1 MRNLE
6 LAQIFSQMADLLE
19 MKEEDTF
26 FESRAYNKAAR
37 VLESLEKDVGEIYQ
51 EGGLKALKKISGIG
65 QGLALKIE
73 EFIKTG
79 KIKAYQRFKKESPVD
94 LESLTLVE
102 GLGPRK
108 IKVLYKKL
116 KIRNL
121 KDLEKAAKTGKIGKL
136 EGFGEKSEKN
146 ILEAIAFVKVSKGR
160 FLLGLILP
168 LVRQI
173 ISHLE
178 KLPQVG
184 KIKVAGSVRR
194 MKETIGDI
202 DILVTSSKP
211 KKVMDFFVQMPE
223 VVKVWAKGPTKSS
236 IRLKG
241 GFDCDLR
248 VIKKQSLGSAFQYFT
263 GSKDHNILT
272 RRLAQQ
278 KGLKLNEY
286 GVFKGKK
293 RIAGQTEKKV
303 YQSIGLPYIEPEL
316 RTNTGEIEA
325 ALRQAQGKPNGLPKL
340 ISYNNIKGDCHC
352 HTDWSD
358 GMETIA
364 QMARAAQKMG
374 YQYLAITDHAGFLKI
389 AHGLDEKRLLK
400 QMAEIDRV
408 NQRISRIKILKGCEV
423 DIKNNGGLAIKDE
436 VLAKLD
442 LVVAAVH
449 SSFKMNKKDMTER
462 LLRVIENPH
471 VDIIAHP
478 TGRVI
483 YKREGYSLD
492 FGQIFKAAKETKTAL
507 EICAYFTR
515 LDLKDTDIRQAI
527 ENGVK
532 LVISTDAHSANHLS
546 MMELG
551 IATARRGWAEKKD
564 ILNTRSLTKFLEYFR
579 K

>member
-37 VLESLEKDVGEIYQ
+37 VFESLKEDVGEIYQ
-51 EGGLKALKKISGIG
+51 GGGLRALQKIPGVG
-65 QGLALKIE
+65 KGLASKIE

-79 KIKAYQRFKKESPVD
+79 QIKAYQKLKKESPVD
-94 LESLTLVE
+94 LDSLTSVE

-121 KDLEKAAKTGKIGKL
+121 KDLEKAAKAGKIRKL
-136 EGFGEKSEKN
+136 AGFGEKSEKN
-146 ILEAIAFVKVSKGR
+146 ILQAIIFVKTSKGR

-168 LVRQI
+168 IVRQI
-173 ISHLE
+173 INQLE
-178 KLPQVG
+178 QLPEIG
-184 KIKVAGSVRR
+184 KISVAGSIRR
-194 MKETIGDI
+194 MKETIGDV

-236 IRLKG
+236 VRLKG

-248 VIKKQSLGSAFQYFT
+248 VIKKQSFGSALQYFT
-263 GSKDHNILT
+263 GNKDHNILT
-272 RRLAQQ
+272 RRLARQ

-286 GVFKGKK
+286 GLFKGKK
-293 RIAGQTEKKV
+293 RMAGQTEKKV

-325 ALRQAQGKPNGLPKL
+325 ALRQAQGKPNGLPK
-340 ISYNNIKGDCHC
+340 IIGYDEIKGDCHV

-358 GMETIA
+358 GAETIE
-364 QMARAAQKMG
+364 QMARAAKKMG
-374 YQYLAITDHAGFLKI
+374 YQYLVITDHAGFLKI

-400 QMAEIDRV
+400 QMAKVDKV
-408 NQRISRIKILKGCEV
+408 NQRVAGIRILKGCEV
-423 DIKNNGGLAIKDE
+423 DIKDNGSLAIKDE
-436 VLAKLD
+436 ILAKLD
-442 LVVAAVH
+442 LVVAAIH
-449 SSFKMNKKDMTER
+449 SSFKMNKNDMTKR
-462 LLRVIENPH
+462 LLRAINNPQ

-483 YKREGYSLD
+483 HKREAYALD
-492 FGQIFKAAKETKTAL
+492 FEKIFKAAKQTKTAL
-507 EICAYFTR
+507 EICAYFSR
-515 LDLKDTDIRQAI
+515 LDLKDTDIRQAR
-527 ENGVK
+527 EAGVK
-532 LVISTDAHSANHLS
+532 LVIGTDAHSANHLPII
-546 MMELG
+546 ELG
-551 IATARRGWAEKKD
+551 IAQARRGWAEKKD
-564 ILNTRSLTKFLEYFR
+564 ILNSQSLKEFLKSF
-579 K
+579 